1 MHLTVVYFFVLA
13 TPICGGFNRLCFEGL
28 CRAEFH
34 FRFDTECYFL
44 IGVFDIFILFL
55 QYISNSIQVMQ
66 WCRDLDHLNC
76 CPLPLPKVINS
87 WPASI
92 HLHSTLLTLAHLLAT
107 SDKLKGATGQG
118 FKCARV
124 KVCQEWVKESIQML
138 QGNGL
143 ANLSEAIWWKMS

>member
-1 MHLTVVYFFVLA
+1 MFTFLSLLLQFVVGSIVYVLKVFVELSFIFVL
-13 TPICGGFNRLCFEGL
+13 ILSVI
-28 CRAEFH
+28 
-34 FRFDTECYFL
+34 L

>member
-1 MHLTVVYFFVLA
+1 MFTFLSLLLQFVVGSIVYVLKVFVELSFIFVL
-13 TPICGGFNRLCFEGL
+13 ILSVI
-28 CRAEFH
+28 
-34 FRFDTECYFL
+34 L

-107 SDKLKGATGQG
+107 PDKLKGATGQG

-143 ANLSEAIWWKMS
+143 ANLSEALWWKMS